1 MNDMTLVG
9 SMLAVVCVF
18 IVSWAECGFTYSLK
32 CGTERVEQDDSGINI
47 GINMGVGMVIMVTC
61 AAGIGVNYFED
72 CNSLPLRNIA
82 DWAINK
88 WWI

>member
-47 GINMGVGMVIMVTC
+47 GINMGVCRYGHYGDLC
-61 AAGIGVNYFED
+61 
-72 CNSLPLRNIA
+72 SRNRGQLF
-82 DWAINK
+82 
-88 WWI
+88 